1 MIDKLRR
8 LVETSRPGGNAS
20 EFLTDVRQLVY
31 GDEGYQSRFRID
43 ECEMTGTSV
52 RVIVSDRLLH
62 KNVFMFV
69 TPVRRIRSLS
79 LVA

>member
-43 ECEMTGTSV
+43 ECEMTGISV